1 VAGFKSSAT
10 KCINMLRNTSG
21 APVWQ
26 RNYYEHIIRNEEDY
40 EQIFNYNRSNP
51 SNCAEDRITFSKPE
65 SRLPKFQKLRKS
77 AGGDG
82 RDGISSPY
90 GEPHPRR
97 KTHLGRCVFLSGDG
111 GNRTRVRKTRP
122 SEIYERSRLGMSP
135 QVTQPANLTCSQ
147 PLGPESPLSRNQRHH
162 ARHSTFV
169 SPNPL
174 TGWRTVRVD
183 AASLRRPADQLI
195 AYAARGIAA

>member
-1 VAGFKSSAT
+1 LFVWGNRGNAIIT
-10 KCINMLRNTSG
+10 NTSSG
-21 APVWQ
+21 TKRIMNAP
-26 RNYYEHIIRNEEDY
+26 
-40 EQIFNYNRSNP
+40 S
-51 SNCAEDRITFSKPE
+51 ITSHPIHPFGRRMRRKGNNAE
-65 SRLPKFQKLRKS
+65 SRHPKFYNFGCL
-77 AGGDG
+77 
-82 RDGISSPY
+82 
-90 GEPHPRR
+90 
-97 KTHLGRCVFLSGDG
+97 LCGDG

-122 SEIYERSRLGMSP
+122 SEIYERSQLGMSP
-135 QVTQPANLTCSQ
+135 QVTQPANLTCGQ